1 MNLTNLLDYSN
12 SIYNLGDNINSLK
25 RKNVSIYSHAKR

>member
-12 SIYNLGDNINSLK
+12 SIYNLKEKINNIK
-25 RKNVSIYSHAKR
+25 RKPRIKL

>member
-12 SIYNLGDNINSLK
+12 SIYHLKEKINNIKEKMINFLLK
-25 RKNVSIYSHAKR
+25 QAQ

>member
-25 RKNVSIYSHAKR
+25 RKNRIKT